1 MDKEPYMVVELTLLY
16 RVRARDDHVR
26 VMPHPNTTTTYTKHV
41 ITPPIWTQSRRQLKK
56 SNRAKKA
63 HLLAIAKLQKSMV
76 WTVVRSLE
84 DTRAKLNLTNSLIFP
99 STYNTRRSLYDI
111 LKYLLRG
118 VFYL

>member
-1 MDKEPYMVVELTLLY
+1 
-16 RVRARDDHVR
+16 
-26 VMPHPNTTTTYTKHV
+26 
-41 ITPPIWTQSRRQLKK
+41 
-56 SNRAKKA
+56 
-63 HLLAIAKLQKSMV
+63 LQKSMV